1 MYILLLVLLSLLLLT
16 QVIINI
22 LKIWDNIEMI
32 RTSKETADMINNK
45 LSEVFSCECNGKHI
59 KEEE

>member
-1 MYILLLVLLSLLLLT
+1 MYILLLVLLALLLLT

-45 LSEVFSCECNGKHI
+45 LSEDFNCECNGKHI

>member
-1 MYILLLVLLSLLLLT
+1 MYISLLVLLALLLLT

-32 RTSKETADMINNK
+32 RTSRETADMINNK
-45 LSEVFSCECNGKHI
+45 LSEVFSNECNGKHV

>member
-59 KEEE
+59 QEEE

>member
-1 MYILLLVLLSLLLLT
+1 MYILLLVLFVLLLLT

-32 RTSKETADMINNK
+32 RTSRETADMINNK
-45 LSEVFSCECNGKHI
+45 LSEFFSCECNGKHI